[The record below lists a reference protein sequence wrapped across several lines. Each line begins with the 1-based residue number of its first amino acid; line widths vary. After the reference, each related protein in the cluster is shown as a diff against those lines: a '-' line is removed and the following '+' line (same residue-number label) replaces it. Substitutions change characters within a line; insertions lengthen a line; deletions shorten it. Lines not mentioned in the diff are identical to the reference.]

1 MRMIQEKLMAVV
13 PKLKQN
19 FACFH
24 WMITG
29 TRLDFFLKSEFTT
42 TYVVVGCI
50 RTGGSPKSV

>member
-29 TRLDFFLKSEFTT
+29 TRVDFFFKSEFTT
-42 TYVVVGCI
+42 TV
-50 RTGGSPKSV
+50 SVLRQ